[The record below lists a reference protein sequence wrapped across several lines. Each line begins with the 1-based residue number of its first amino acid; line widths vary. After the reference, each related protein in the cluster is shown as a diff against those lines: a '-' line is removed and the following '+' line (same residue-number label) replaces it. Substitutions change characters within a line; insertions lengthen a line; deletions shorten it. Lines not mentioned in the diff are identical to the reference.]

1 MKNAIAIYWMIAL
14 SLFHVRASA
23 AQDAPP
29 NIQLLLANASL
40 DRPIVMRSDAVQFSP
55 EQLRQFSE
63 MTARRVVAT
72 QKQLEVRSANQVVA
86 KTAPQATASIPT
98 NPGPAE
104 VIQARAAQGRY
115 EIGPEDETL
124 YLALRRWATESG
136 YQLVWSAGKD
146 FPVKRT
152 VYEAEDLSAAVALA
166 MKDTELS
173 AYPLHACTYQNRV
186 IRVLHVSQS
195 CVPK

>member
-1 MKNAIAIYWMIAL
+1 MFVL
-14 SLFHVRASA
+14 SLLQMSA
-23 AQDAPP
+23 YANQDAPP
-29 NIQLLLANASL
+29 NIQLLLAHASL
-40 DRPIVMRSDAVQFSP
+40 DRPIVMRQDAVQFSA

-63 MTARRVVAT
+63 MTARKVVAT
-72 QKQLEVRSANQVVA
+72 HKQLQARHTTEQVA
-86 KTAPQATASIPT
+86 KATPQATASIPLAA
-98 NPGPAE
+98 GPAE
-104 VIQARAAQGRY
+104 IIQARPAQGRY
-115 EIGPEDETL
+115 EIGGEDETL
-124 YLALRRWATESG
+124 YLALRRWAAEAG

-166 MKDTELS
+166 MKDTEHS